1 MCLLALTASVKP
13 LANIMA
19 NYIRYDRHKDFG
31 ENFQCRHLLSVA
43 RLEKGSTGILSK
55 FSTKINMIASG
66 TGAGLTPC
74 FFLFAAVT
82 QIVTQAVSQA
92 AGCGENA
99 RMQPTA
105 DPALIDPSSGP
116 EPLAGKTRKFS
127 IFAISRVVTRRG
139 GQHV

>member
-1 MCLLALTASVKP
+1 MCLLALTASIKP

-74 FFLFAAVT
+74 FFLFAAAVIFENFRDNAFCVT
-82 QIVTQAVSQA
+82 LCVT
-92 AGCGENA
+92 
-99 RMQPTA
+99 P
-105 DPALIDPSSGP
+105 
-116 EPLAGKTRKFS
+116 
-127 IFAISRVVTRRG
+127 
-139 GQHV
+139 